1 MNTKK
6 IALAL
11 VAGTALLAAAPAFA
25 DGWRGHP
32 RHPRHYYYRAPVVV
46 YYPARA
52 VVVMPP
58 AYTYAPPPRV
68 VYPAPVFYGNVPVAP
83 GVQVQFRARL

>member
-25 DGWRGHP
+25 DGWRGHLY
-32 RHPRHYYYRAPVVV
+32 HPHHTYRAPVYV
-46 YYPARA
+46 YYPVRPVFVA
-52 VVVMPP
+52 PP
-58 AYTYAPPPRV
+58 PYYYAPPAPRV
-68 VYPAPVFYGNVPVAP
+68 VYPAPVVYGSIPVGP
-83 GVQVQFRARL
+83 GVQIGFRARL

>member
-32 RHPRHYYYRAPVVV
+32 YHPHHFYRAPVYV
-46 YYPARA
+46 YYPARP
-52 VVVMPP
+52 VVVVPP
-58 AYTYAPPPRV
+58 PYYYAPPPRV

-83 GVQVQFRARL
+83 GIQVQFRARL